1 MHAAVN
7 QGNLVLV
14 ELLLK
19 SLANDEMAA
28 DNTQLQMSMTQSSLN
43 SSVSLFN
50 TRPTFKLDVNKRNE
64 KCMDMTPLHLA
75 VFNNY
80 DEIAIRLVQSDADP
94 NLKMKGEESAFSMAL
109 ENKNQVLYELLGDY
123 YHNKN
128 TNCF

>member
-19 SLANDEMAA
+19 SLTNDGMAME
-28 DNTQLQMSMTQSSLN
+28 DSRLQTSTTQSSLF
-43 SSVSLFN
+43 SSCSVLN
-50 TRPTFKLDVNKRNE
+50 ARPTFRLDVNKRNE

-75 VFNNY
+75 VFNDY
-80 DEIAIRLVQSDADP
+80 DEIAIRLVQSDANP
-94 NLKMKGEESAFSMAL
+94 NLKIKGEISALSMAL

-123 YHNKN
+123 YQNKN
-128 TNCF
+128 FDC

>member
-19 SLANDEMAA
+19 SLTNDGMAME
-28 DNTQLQMSMTQSSLN
+28 DSRLQTSTTQSSLF
-43 SSVSLFN
+43 SSCSVLN
-50 TRPTFKLDVNKRNE
+50 ARPTFRLDVNKRNE

-75 VFNNY
+75 VFNDY
-80 DEIAIRLVQSDADP
+80 DEIAIRLVQSDANP
-94 NLKMKGEESAFSMAL
+94 NLKMNGEISALSMAL

-123 YHNKN
+123 YQNKSFD
-128 TNCF
+128 C